1 MSSHDNDSDE
11 EDVAIPLPKYAAP
24 ARKKG
29 GKMFTMTT
37 TNMVQS
43 TALNNL
49 EMTFSSCVWS
59 TFEFAACL
67 SMLPFC
73 HF

>member
-37 TNMVQS
+37 TNMVQA
-43 TALNNL
+43 TALTNL
-49 EMTFSSCVWS
+49 EMTFSSCVLS
-59 TFEFAACL
+59 TLENRLL
-67 SMLPFC
+67 SVRLCPC
-73 HF
+73 